1 MPEGDTIFRAAE
13 TLNRALAGR
22 VVTAFE
28 SVYPALTRVDA
39 QQPIVGRRVE
49 SVRARGKHLL
59 MRFSGDVV
67 LRTHMRMHGSWHLYR
82 PGERWYRPRRD
93 MRIVVA
99 TDRFLA
105 VAFQVPEAE
114 FVQARDLDG
123 HARLTALGP
132 DLLDPAFDTKEA
144 LRRLR
149 AHPDEPIADVV
160 LDQRVIAGIG
170 NVFKSEVLFAARVH
184 PHALV
189 RMLTGD
195 QLTTLLDVART
206 QLRTNVTPRARTFA
220 PAPGRRTTGSLS
232 PSKGLWVYGRAGE
245 PCRRCGT
252 PITLDKQSRDARLTY
267 WCAGCQRVAREERS
281 EQS

>member
-13 TLNRALAGR
+13 TLNRALAGS

-39 QQPIVGRRVE
+39 QQPIAGRRVE

-59 MRFSGDVV
+59 MSFSDDLV

-82 PGERWYRPRRD
+82 PGERWYRPRHD
-93 MRIVVA
+93 MRIVVT

-114 FVQARDLDG
+114 FIQARDLDR
-123 HARLTALGP
+123 HARLALLGP
-132 DLLDPAFDTKEA
+132 DLLDPAFDAGEA

-160 LDQRVIAGIG
+160 LNQRVIAGIG

-184 PHALV
+184 PHTLV
-189 RMLTGD
+189 RALTD
-195 QLTTLLDVART
+195 HELTLLLEVARQ
-206 QLRTNVTPRARTFA
+206 QLQTNVTPRSRTFA

-252 PITLDKQSRDARLTY
+252 PITLDKSSPDARLTY
-267 WCAGCQRVAREERS
+267 WCEGCQGGSRES
-281 EQS
+281 

>member
-1 MPEGDTIFRAAE
+1 
-13 TLNRALAGR
+13 
-22 VVTAFE
+22 
-28 SVYPALTRVDA
+28 VDA
-39 QQPIVGRRVE
+39 QRPIAGRRVE

-59 MRFSGDVV
+59 MSFSGDLV

-93 MRIVVA
+93 MRIVVT
-99 TDRFLA
+99 TDQFLA

-114 FVQARDLDG
+114 FIEARELDR
-123 HARLTALGP
+123 HARLAALGP
-132 DLLDPAFDTKEA
+132 DLLDPAFDTEDA

-160 LDQRVIAGIG
+160 LNQRVIAGIG
-170 NVFKSEVLFAARVH
+170 NVFKSEVLFVARVH

-189 RMLTGD
+189 RTLTD
-195 QLTTLLDVART
+195 EHLTTIVEVARK

-245 PCRRCGT
+245 PCRRCGAS
-252 PITLDKQSRDARLTY
+252 ITLDKESPDARLTY
-267 WCAGCQRVAREERS
+267 WCTGCQGVSA
-281 EQS
+281 

>member
-1 MPEGDTIFRAAE
+1 MPEGDTIFRAAD
-13 TLNRALAGR
+13 TLNRALAGD

-39 QQPIVGRRVE
+39 QQPIAGRRVE
-49 SVRARGKHLL
+49 FVRARGKHLL
-59 MRFSGDVV
+59 MAFSGDLV

-93 MRIVVA
+93 MRIVIT

-114 FVQARDLDG
+114 FLQAHDLER

-132 DLLDPAFDTKEA
+132 DLLDPAFEVEEA

-160 LDQRVIAGIG
+160 LNQRVIAGIG
-170 NVFKSEVLFAARVH
+170 NVFKSEVLFTARVH

-189 RMLTGD
+189 HTLTDD
-195 QLTTLLDVART
+195 QLTTILEVARK
-206 QLRTNVTPRARTFA
+206 QLRTNVAPRARTFA

-252 PITLDKQSRDARLTY
+252 PITLDKRGPDARLTY
-267 WCAGCQRVAREERS
+267 WCGACQRADREDR
-281 EQS
+281 